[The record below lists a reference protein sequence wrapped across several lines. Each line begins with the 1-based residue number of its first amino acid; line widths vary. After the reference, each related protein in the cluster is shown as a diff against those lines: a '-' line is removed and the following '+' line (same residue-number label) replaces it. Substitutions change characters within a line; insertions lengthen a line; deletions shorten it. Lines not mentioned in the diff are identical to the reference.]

1 MANNSIFARNAHRA
15 NLQRNAFDL
24 SFTSKFTAS
33 VGMLLPCFCKEVNP
47 NEHFRINP
55 TMFLRTVP
63 LNSAAYVR
71 LKQYC
76 EFYFV
81 PTRLLWRSFP
91 QFIAGTSNQY
101 SQQVFDGSKF
111 SNVPFVNFGD
121 LLNFLGNTN
130 NLPDSCGYNFKNGAV
145 RLLDLLGY
153 GINVTNVDG
162 LILQNKTKPFK
173 FNVSPL
179 RFFAY
184 QKIYSDYYRNAQ
196 YESVNVN
203 AFNID
208 AVNPASSTLPN
219 VGSLVT
225 PMLYLRYRDWK
236 KDYFNAVSPQFQ
248 GNDFMSAAFSPV
260 VFPSPSGSNVSSQ
273 KPEVFNYGGNYLGG
287 ISTSLS
293 GSSTTGLRLT
303 VSNLRSAY
311 ALDKLYRL
319 MSSAKDGSY
328 GEQMKVRFG
337 VDAPDDDWKS
347 KFIGA
352 IDAPITIAD
361 VTTTSDTYDESSNSG
376 AIPGT
381 LYGNGWSNSQGV
393 IDFTAK
399 EHGIIMGIFSI
410 LPECD
415 YQSDQIDAFNT
426 KLKREDFFVP
436 EFADLGKQPTPIYQ
450 FKFTKDTD
458 MSKILGWNL
467 RYSEYKTSLDMVHG
481 VFNSDDKFQNQS
493 YNAWVAPRN
502 QSLSQYSNGATVSF
516 FKALPSVLNQIM
528 VQEYDG
534 TEQTDQFLVNANF
547 GVQAIRPMSI
557 YGEPSLN

>member
-1 MANNSIFARNAHRA
+1 MANNSIFARNVHRA

-91 QFIAGTSNQY
+91 QFIAGTSNEY

-111 SNVPFVNFGD
+111 PNVPFVNFGD
-121 LLNFLGNTN
+121 LLRFLGNTN

-153 GINVTNVDG
+153 GINVSNVDS
-162 LILQNKTKPFK
+162 LILANKTKPFT
-173 FNVSPL
+173 FNISPF
-179 RFFAY
+179 RFLAY
-184 QKIYSDYYRNAQ
+184 QKIYSDFYRNAQ
-196 YESVNVN
+196 YESINVN

-208 AVNPASSTLPN
+208 AINPASSTNPN
-219 VGSLVT
+219 IGSLVT
-225 PMLYLRYRDWK
+225 PQLYLRYRDWK
-236 KDYFNAVSPQFQ
+236 KDYFNAVSPDFQ
-248 GNDFMSAAFSPV
+248 GNNFMSAQFSPLT
-260 VFPSPSGSNVSSQ
+260 FPAGQTDKYQDVHPATT
-273 KPEVFNYGGNYLGG
+273 NYGGNYMGLLNQVV
-287 ISTSLS
+287 STNGQFTMS
-293 GSSTTGLRLT
+293 
-303 VSNLRSAY
+303 VANIRSAF

-328 GEQMKVRFG
+328 KEQMRTRFG
-337 VDAPDDDWKS
+337 VEAPDDDWKS

-361 VTTTSDTYDESSNSG
+361 VTTTSDTYDASSEIG

-415 YQSDQIDAFNT
+415 YQSDQIDPFNT

-458 MSKILGWNL
+458 MSKVLGWNL

-502 QSLSQYSNGATVSF
+502 QALSQYTNGATVSF

-534 TEQTDQFLVNANF
+534 TEQTDQFLINAQF

>member
-55 TMFLRTVP
+55 EMFLRTVP

-91 QFIAGTSNQY
+91 QFISGTSNNF
-101 SQQVFDGSKF
+101 SQGIYDGSKF
-111 SNVPFVNFGD
+111 NSVPSVNFGD
-121 LLNFLGNTN
+121 LLTFISGTS
-130 NLPDSCGYNFKNGAV
+130 NLPDSAGYSFKNGAV

-153 GINVTNVDG
+153 GVNVANVDS
-162 LILQNKTKPFK
+162 LIAANKAKK
-173 FNVSPL
+173 FAFSVSPF

-184 QKIYSDYYRNAQ
+184 QKIYSDYYRNAL
-196 YESVNVN
+196 YESINLN
-203 AFNID
+203 AWNID
-208 AVNPASSTLPN
+208 NISPFTSETPS

-236 KDYFNAVSPQFQ
+236 KDYFNAVSPSFQ
-248 GNDFMSAAFSPV
+248 GNEFMQAAFSPII
-260 VFPSPSGSNVSSQ
+260 FPAAGQNVNANPTSWSNKNDNFQGGLSINQPSG
-273 KPEVFNYGGNYLGG
+273 
-287 ISTSLS
+287 
-293 GSSTTGLRLT
+293 GSSAGIT
-303 VSNLRSAY
+303 VANLRSAY

-319 MSSAKDGSY
+319 MVSAKDGSY
-328 GEQMKVRFG
+328 SEQMKVRFG
-337 VDAPDDDWKS
+337 VESPDDDWKS

-352 IDAPITIAD
+352 IDAPVTIGD

-381 LYGNGWSNSQGV
+381 LYGNGWSQSTGT
-393 IDFTAK
+393 IDFTSK

-450 FKFTKDTD
+450 FKFNKDTD
-458 MSKILGWNL
+458 MSKVLGWNL

-481 VFNSDDKFQNQS
+481 VFNSADKFQNQS

-502 QSLSQYSNGATVSF
+502 QTLSQYSNGATVSF

-528 VQEYDG
+528 VQQYDG
-534 TEQTDQFLVNANF
+534 TEQTDQFLVNAGFN
-547 GVQAIRPMSI
+547 VQAIRPMSI

>member
-1 MANNSIFARNAHRA
+1 MSNNSIFARNAHRA

-55 TMFLRTVP
+55 EMFLRTVP

-91 QFIAGTSNQY
+91 QFIAGTSNQF
-101 SQQVFDGSKF
+101 STAILDGSKF
-111 SNVPFVNFGD
+111 SSVPTWDFNT
-121 LLNFLGNTN
+121 LLRLLSTSGT
-130 NLPDSCGYNFKNGAV
+130 DTCGYPFKYGAV

-153 GINVTNVDG
+153 GVNVSNVDS
-162 LILQNKTKPFK
+162 LIAANTAKPFAFK
-173 FNVSPL
+173 VSPFRML
-179 RFFAY
+179 AY
-184 QKIYSDYYRNAQ
+184 QKIYSDFYRNSL
-196 YESVNVN
+196 YESIDVEHFNVDN
-203 AFNID
+203 TSSSSSIANQT
-208 AVNPASSTLPN
+208 AS
-219 VGSLVT
+219 
-225 PMLYLRYRDWK
+225 MMYLRYRDWK
-236 KDYFNAVSPQFQ
+236 KDYFNAVSPSFQ
-248 GNDFMSAAFSPV
+248 GNDFMSSSFQPLS
-260 VFPSPSGSNVSSQ
+260 FPSPAGSTVVSST
-273 KPEVFNYGGNYLGG
+273 PDSYHYNNDFLGG
-287 ISTSLS
+287 LTTVLS
-293 GSSTTGLRLT
+293 GSTSGTRLT
-303 VSNLRSAY
+303 VANIRSAY

-328 GEQMKVRFG
+328 SEQMKVRFG
-337 VDAPDDDWKS
+337 VDSPDDEWKS

-352 IDAPITIAD
+352 IDAPVTIGD
-361 VTTTSDTYDESSNSG
+361 VTTTSDTYNEKDNSG

-381 LYGNGWSNSQGV
+381 LYGNGWSQSRGS
-393 IDFTAK
+393 IDFTSK

-450 FKFTKDTD
+450 FKFDKDTD
-458 MSKILGWNL
+458 MSKVLGWNL

-481 VFNSDDKFQNQS
+481 VFNSNDKFQNQS

-502 QSLSQYSNGATVSF
+502 QTLVQYSNGATVSF
-516 FKALPSVLNQIM
+516 FKALPSVLNQVM
-528 VQEYDG
+528 VQQYDG
-534 TEQTDQFLVNANF
+534 TEQTDQFLVNAAFN
-547 GVQAIRPMSI
+547 VQAIRPMSI

>member
-1 MANNSIFARNAHRA
+1 MANNSIFARNAHRS
-15 NLQRNAFDL
+15 NLHRNAFDL

-55 TMFLRTVP
+55 EMFLRTVP

-91 QFIAGTSNQY
+91 QFIAGTSNQF
-101 SQQVFDGSKF
+101 SSAISDGSKF
-111 SNVPFVNFGD
+111 SSVPTWDFNI
-121 LLNFLGNTN
+121 LLKLLSASGNDT
-130 NLPDSCGYNFKNGAV
+130 CGYPFKYGAV

-153 GINVTNVDG
+153 GVNVANVDS
-162 LILQNKTKPFK
+162 LIAANNTKPFTFK
-173 FNVSPL
+173 VSPFRML
-179 RFFAY
+179 AY
-184 QKIYSDYYRNAQ
+184 QKIYSDYYRNSL
-196 YESVNVN
+196 YESVDVENFNVDN
-203 AFNID
+203 SNPSS
-208 AVNPASSTLPN
+208 AVASQTAS
-219 VGSLVT
+219 
-225 PMLYLRYRDWK
+225 MMYLRYRDWK
-236 KDYFNAVSPQFQ
+236 KDYFNAVSPSFQ
-248 GNDFMSAAFSPV
+248 GNEFMQANFSPI
-260 VFPSPSGSNVSSQ
+260 VFPSAGQDVNANPTSWGLKNDNYQGGLSINQPSG
-273 KPEVFNYGGNYLGG
+273 
-287 ISTSLS
+287 
-293 GSSTTGLRLT
+293 GSSAGIT
-303 VSNLRSAY
+303 VANLRSAY

-328 GEQMKVRFG
+328 SEQMKVRFG
-337 VDAPDDDWKS
+337 VESPDDDWKS
-347 KFIGA
+347 TFIGA
-352 IDAPITIAD
+352 IDAPVTIGD
-361 VTTTSDTYDESSNSG
+361 VTTTSDTYDESSESG

-381 LYGNGWSNSQGV
+381 LYGNGWSQSKGN
-393 IDFTAK
+393 IDFTSK

-415 YQSDQIDAFNT
+415 YQSDQLDAFNT

-458 MSKILGWNL
+458 MTKVLGWNL

-502 QSLSQYSNGATVSF
+502 QSLNQYSNGATVSF

-528 VQEYDG
+528 VQQYDG
-534 TEQTDQFLVNANF
+534 TEQTDQFLVNAGFN
-547 GVQAIRPMSI
+547 VQAIRPMSI
-557 YGEPSLN
+557 FGEPSLN

>member
-55 TMFLRTVP
+55 EMFLRTVP

-91 QFIAGTSNQY
+91 QFIAGTSNQF
-101 SQQVFDGSKF
+101 STAISDGSKF
-111 SNVPFVNFGD
+111 NSVPTWDFNT
-121 LLNFLGNTN
+121 LLKLLSTSGT
-130 NLPDSCGYNFKNGAV
+130 DTCGYPFKYGAV

-153 GINVTNVDG
+153 GVNVSNVDS
-162 LILQNKTKPFK
+162 LIAANTAKPFAFK
-173 FNVSPL
+173 VSPFRML
-179 RFFAY
+179 AY
-184 QKIYSDYYRNAQ
+184 QKIYSDFYRNPL
-196 YESVNVN
+196 YEAIDVENFNVDNTSSSSSVANQT
-203 AFNID
+203 AR
-208 AVNPASSTLPN
+208 
-219 VGSLVT
+219 
-225 PMLYLRYRDWK
+225 MMYLRYRDWK
-236 KDYFNAVSPQFQ
+236 KDYFNAVSPSFQ
-248 GNDFMSAAFSPV
+248 GNDFMQAAFSPI
-260 VFPSPSGSNVSSQ
+260 VFPSAGQDVNANPTSWSNKNDNFQGGLSINQPSG
-273 KPEVFNYGGNYLGG
+273 
-287 ISTSLS
+287 
-293 GSSTTGLRLT
+293 GSSAGIT
-303 VSNLRSAY
+303 VANLRSAY

-319 MSSAKDGSY
+319 MVSAKDGSY
-328 GEQMKVRFG
+328 SEQMKTRFG

-352 IDAPITIAD
+352 IDAPVTIGD
-361 VTTTSDTYDESSNSG
+361 VTTTSDTYNESDQSG

-381 LYGNGWSNSQGV
+381 LYGNGWSQSKGT
-393 IDFTAK
+393 IDFTSK

-450 FKFTKDTD
+450 FKFNKDTD
-458 MSKILGWNL
+458 MSKVLGWSL

-502 QSLSQYSNGATVSF
+502 QILSQYSEGATVSF

-528 VQEYDG
+528 VQQYDG
-534 TEQTDQFLVNANF
+534 TEQTDQFLVDAGFN
-547 GVQAIRPMSI
+547 VQAIRPMSI

>member
-24 SFTSKFTAS
+24 SFSSKFTAS

-55 TMFLRTVP
+55 EMFLRTVP

-91 QFIAGTSNQY
+91 QFIAGTSNQF
-101 SQQVFDGSKF
+101 STAISDGSKF
-111 SNVPFVNFGD
+111 SSVPTWDFNT
-121 LLNFLGNTN
+121 LLRLLSTSGT
-130 NLPDSCGYNFKNGAV
+130 DACGYPFKYGAV

-153 GINVTNVDG
+153 GVNVSNVDS
-162 LILQNKTKPFK
+162 LIAANSAKPFTFK
-173 FNVSPL
+173 VSPFRML
-179 RFFAY
+179 AY
-184 QKIYSDYYRNAQ
+184 QKIYSDFYRNPL
-196 YESVNVN
+196 YEAIDVENFNVDN
-203 AFNID
+203 T
-208 AVNPASSTLPN
+208 SSSSSIANQTAR
-219 VGSLVT
+219 
-225 PMLYLRYRDWK
+225 MMYLRYRDWK

-248 GNDFMSAAFSPV
+248 GNDFMSASFQPLL
-260 VFPSPSGSNVSSQ
+260 FPSGVGVSSGPFTDKSSGFQ
-273 KPEVFNYGGNYLGG
+273 AGIYDLKTDTSKP
-287 ISTSLS
+287 
-293 GSSTTGLRLT
+293 LT
-303 VSNLRSAY
+303 PFTVANLRSAY

-319 MSSAKDGSY
+319 MVSAKDGSY
-328 GEQMKVRFG
+328 SEQMKTRFG
-337 VDAPDDDWKS
+337 VDAPDDEWKS

-352 IDAPITIAD
+352 IDAPVTIGD
-361 VTTTSDTYDESSNSG
+361 VTTTSDTYNETDQSG

-381 LYGNGWSNSQGV
+381 LYGNGWSQSKGT
-393 IDFTAK
+393 IDFTSK

-450 FKFTKDTD
+450 FKFNKDTD
-458 MSKILGWNL
+458 MSKVLGWNL

-516 FKALPSVLNQIM
+516 FKALPSVLNQVM
-528 VQEYDG
+528 VQQYDG
-534 TEQTDQFLVNANF
+534 TEQTDQFLVNAGFN
-547 GVQAIRPMSI
+547 VQAIRPMSI

>member
-55 TMFLRTVP
+55 EMFLRTVP

-81 PTRLLWRSFP
+81 PTRLLWRSFS
-91 QFIAGTSNQY
+91 QFISGTSNQF
-101 SQQVFDGSKF
+101 SQGIFDGSKF
-111 SNVPFVNFGD
+111 NSVPSVNFGD
-121 LLNFLGNTN
+121 LLNFISSTS
-130 NLPDSCGYNFKNGAV
+130 NLPDSAGYSFKNGAV

-153 GINVTNVDG
+153 GVNVANVDS
-162 LILQNKTKPFK
+162 LIAANKVKKFG
-173 FNVSPL
+173 FNVSPF

-184 QKIYSDYYRNAQ
+184 QKIYSDYYRNAL
-196 YESVNVN
+196 YESINLN
-203 AFNID
+203 AWNID
-208 AVNPASSTLPN
+208 NISPFTSDTPS
-219 VGSLVT
+219 VGSLVA

-236 KDYFNAVSPQFQ
+236 KDYFNAVSPSFQ
-248 GNDFMSAAFSPV
+248 GNEFMQAAFTPII
-260 VFPSPSGSNVSSQ
+260 FPSAGQDVNANPTSWSNKNDNFQGGLSINQPSG
-273 KPEVFNYGGNYLGG
+273 
-287 ISTSLS
+287 
-293 GSSTTGLRLT
+293 GSSAGLT
-303 VSNLRSAY
+303 VANLRSAY

-319 MSSAKDGSY
+319 MVSAKDGSY
-328 GEQMKVRFG
+328 SEQMKVRFG
-337 VDAPDDDWKS
+337 VESPDDDWKS

-352 IDAPITIAD
+352 IDAPVTIGD
-361 VTTTSDTYDESSNSG
+361 VTTTSDTYNETDQSG

-381 LYGNGWSNSQGV
+381 LYGNGWSQSKGT
-393 IDFTAK
+393 IDFTSK

-450 FKFTKDTD
+450 FKFNKDTD
-458 MSKILGWNL
+458 MSKVLGWNL

-528 VQEYDG
+528 VQQYDG
-534 TEQTDQFLVNANF
+534 TEQTDQFLINAGFN
-547 GVQAIRPMSI
+547 VQAIRPMSI

>member
-55 TMFLRTVP
+55 EMFLRTVP
-63 LNSAAYVR
+63 MNSAAYVR

-81 PTRLLWRSFP
+81 PTRLLWRPFG
-91 QFIAGTSNQY
+91 QFVSGTSNQY

-111 SNVPFVNFGD
+111 PNVPFLNYGD
-121 LLNFLGNTN
+121 LLNFLANTSH
-130 NLPDSCGYNFKNGAV
+130 LPDSCGYAFKNGAV

-153 GINVTNVDG
+153 GINVSNVDS
-162 LILQNKTKPFK
+162 LILANKTKHFT
-173 FNVSPL
+173 FNVSPF
-179 RFFAY
+179 RFLAY
-184 QKIYSDYYRNAQ
+184 QKIYSDFYRNVQ

-208 AVNPASSTLPN
+208 GVNFASSTSPN
-219 VGSLVT
+219 IGSLVT
-225 PMLYLRYRDWK
+225 PQLYLRYRDWK
-236 KDYFNAVSPQFQ
+236 KDYFNAVSPSFQ
-248 GNDFMSAAFSPV
+248 GSDFMSSNFSPV
-260 VFPSPSGSNVSSQ
+260 VFPSPSSSTVVTTS
-273 KPEVFNYGGNYLGG
+273 PDSYYYNDNYLAGLTTILDG
-287 ISTSLS
+287 STS
-293 GSSTTGLRLT
+293 GTRLT

-319 MSSAKDGSY
+319 MVSAKDGSY
-328 GEQMKVRFG
+328 SEQMKVRFG

-352 IDAPITIAD
+352 LDAPITIGD
-361 VTTTSDTYDESSNSG
+361 VTTTSDTYDESSNQG

-381 LYGNGWSNSQGV
+381 LYGNGWSQSKGL

-458 MSKILGWNL
+458 MSKVLGWNL
-467 RYSEYKTSLDMVHG
+467 RYSEYKTSFDQVHG

-502 QSLSQYSNGATVSF
+502 QSLAQYTNGATVSF
-516 FKALPSVLNQIM
+516 FKALPSVLNQVM
-528 VQEYDG
+528 VQQYDG
-534 TEQTDQFLVNANF
+534 TEQTDQFLVNASFN
-547 GVQAIRPMSI
+547 VQAIRPMSI
-557 YGEPSLN
+557 YGEPFLN

>member
-55 TMFLRTVP
+55 EMFLRTVP

-91 QFIAGTSNQY
+91 QFISGTSNQF
-101 SQQVFDGSKF
+101 SQGIYDGSKF
-111 SNVPFVNFGD
+111 NSVPSVNFGD
-121 LLNFLGNTN
+121 LLTFISSTS
-130 NLPDSCGYNFKNGAV
+130 NLPDSAGYNFKNGAV

-153 GINVTNVDG
+153 GVNVANVDS
-162 LILQNKTKPFK
+162 LIAANKAKK
-173 FNVSPL
+173 FTFSVSPF

-196 YESVNVN
+196 YESINLN
-203 AFNID
+203 AWNID
-208 AVNPASSTLPN
+208 NISPFTSETPS

-236 KDYFNAVSPQFQ
+236 KDYFNAVSPSFQ
-248 GNDFMSAAFSPV
+248 GNEFMQAAFSPI
-260 VFPSPSGSNVSSQ
+260 VFPSAGQDVNGNPTSWTGKNDNFQGGLSINQPSG
-273 KPEVFNYGGNYLGG
+273 
-287 ISTSLS
+287 
-293 GSSTTGLRLT
+293 GSSAGIT
-303 VSNLRSAY
+303 VANLRSAY

-319 MSSAKDGSY
+319 MVSAKDGSY
-328 GEQMKVRFG
+328 SEQMKVRFG
-337 VDAPDDDWKS
+337 VESPDDDWKS

-352 IDAPITIAD
+352 IDAPVTIGD

-381 LYGNGWSNSQGV
+381 LYGNGWSQSKGT
-393 IDFTAK
+393 IDFTSK

-450 FKFTKDTD
+450 FKFNKDTD
-458 MSKILGWNL
+458 MSKVLGWNL

-502 QSLSQYSNGATVSF
+502 QTLSQYSNGATVSF

-528 VQEYDG
+528 VQQFDG
-534 TEQTDQFLVNANF
+534 TEQTDQFLVNAGFN
-547 GVQAIRPMSI
+547 VQAIRPMSI

>member
-55 TMFLRTVP
+55 EMFLRTVP

-91 QFIAGTSNQY
+91 QFIAGTSNQF
-101 SQQVFDGSKF
+101 SAAISDGSKF
-111 SNVPFVNFGD
+111 SSVPTWDFNT
-121 LLNFLGNTN
+121 LLKLLTASGNDT
-130 NLPDSCGYNFKNGAV
+130 CGYPFKYGAV

-153 GINVTNVDG
+153 GVNVSNVDS
-162 LILQNKTKPFK
+162 LISANNAKPFNFK
-173 FNVSPL
+173 VSPFRML
-179 RFFAY
+179 AY
-184 QKIYSDYYRNAQ
+184 QKIYSDFYRNSL
-196 YESVNVN
+196 YESIDVENFNVDN
-203 AFNID
+203 TSSSSSVANQT
-208 AVNPASSTLPN
+208 AS
-219 VGSLVT
+219 
-225 PMLYLRYRDWK
+225 MMYLRYRDWK
-236 KDYFNAVSPQFQ
+236 KDYFNAVSPAFQ
-248 GNDFMSAAFSPV
+248 SSEFMSASFSPV
-260 VFPSPSGSNVSSQ
+260 TFGVSASSGEPYTNTDISS
-273 KPEVFNYGGNYLGG
+273 KLGG
-287 ISTSLS
+287 MYIKSADNF
-293 GSSTTGLRLT
+293 T
-303 VSNLRSAY
+303 VANLRSAY

-319 MSSAKDGSY
+319 MLSAKDGSY
-328 GEQMKVRFG
+328 SEQMKVRFG

-352 IDAPITIAD
+352 IDAPVTIGD
-361 VTTTSDTYDESSNSG
+361 VTTTSDTYNEADSSG

-381 LYGNGWSNSQGV
+381 LYGNGWSQSNGN

-450 FKFTKDTD
+450 FKFNKDTD
-458 MSKILGWNL
+458 MSKVLGWNL

-502 QSLSQYSNGATVSF
+502 QTLAQYSNGATVSF
-516 FKALPSVLNQIM
+516 FKALPSVLNQVM
-528 VQEYDG
+528 VQQYDG
-534 TEQTDQFLVNANF
+534 TEQTDQFLVNAGFN
-547 GVQAIRPMSI
+547 VQAIRPMSI

>member
-55 TMFLRTVP
+55 EMFLRTVP

-91 QFIAGTSNQY
+91 QFIAGTSNQF
-101 SQQVFDGSKF
+101 SAAISDGSKF
-111 SNVPFVNFGD
+111 SSVPTWDFNTMLK
-121 LLNFLGNTN
+121 LLTTSGNDT
-130 NLPDSCGYNFKNGAV
+130 CGYPFKFGAV

-153 GINVTNVDG
+153 GVNVSNVDT
-162 LILQNKTKPFK
+162 LIAANNTKPFK
-173 FNVSPL
+173 FKVSPFRML
-179 RFFAY
+179 AY
-184 QKIYSDYYRNAQ
+184 QKIYSDYYRNSL
-196 YESVNVN
+196 YEPVDVENFNVDNSNPSTSV
-203 AFNID
+203 
-208 AVNPASSTLPN
+208 ASQTAS
-219 VGSLVT
+219 
-225 PMLYLRYRDWK
+225 MMYLRYRDWK
-236 KDYFNAVSPQFQ
+236 KDYFNAVSPSFQ
-248 GNDFMSAAFSPV
+248 GNEFMQSQFAPII
-260 VFPSPSGSNVSSQ
+260 FPSAGQDVNANPTSWGNKNDNFQGGLSINQPSG
-273 KPEVFNYGGNYLGG
+273 
-287 ISTSLS
+287 
-293 GSSTTGLRLT
+293 GSSAGIT
-303 VSNLRSAY
+303 VANLRSAY
-311 ALDKLYRL
+311 ALDKLFRL
-319 MSSAKDGSY
+319 MTSAKDGSY
-328 GEQMKVRFG
+328 SEQMKVRFG
-337 VDAPDDDWKS
+337 VESPDDDWKS

-352 IDAPITIAD
+352 IDAPVTIGD
-361 VTTTSDTYDESSNSG
+361 VTTTSDTYDESSQIG

-381 LYGNGWSNSQGV
+381 LYGNGWSQSRGN

-415 YQSDQIDAFNT
+415 YQSDRLDAFNT

-458 MSKILGWNL
+458 MSKVLGWNL

-502 QSLSQYSNGATVSF
+502 QTLAQYSNGATVSF

-528 VQEYDG
+528 VQQYDG
-534 TEQTDQFLVNANF
+534 TEQTDQFLVNAGFN
-547 GVQAIRPMSI
+547 VQAIRPMSI

>member
-1 MANNSIFARNAHRA
+1 MSNNSIFARNAHRA

-91 QFIAGTSNQY
+91 QFIAGTSNEY

-111 SNVPFVNFGD
+111 PNVPFVNFGD
-121 LLNFLGNTN
+121 LLRFLANTN

-153 GINVTNVDG
+153 GINVSNVDS
-162 LILQNKTKPFK
+162 LILANKTKPFT
-173 FNVSPL
+173 FNISPF
-179 RFFAY
+179 RFLAY
-184 QKIYSDYYRNAQ
+184 QKIYSDFYRNAQ
-196 YESVNVN
+196 YESINVN

-208 AVNPASSTLPN
+208 GINPASSTNPN
-219 VGSLVT
+219 IGPLVT
-225 PMLYLRYRDWK
+225 PQLYLRYRDWK

-248 GNDFMSAAFSPV
+248 GNDFMSAQFSPLT
-260 VFPSPSGSNVSSQ
+260 FPAGQTDKYQDVRPQSS
-273 KPEVFNYGGNYLGG
+273 NYGGNYMGLLNQTVTTNGQF
-287 ISTSLS
+287 TLS
-293 GSSTTGLRLT
+293 
-303 VSNLRSAY
+303 VANIRSAY

-328 GEQMKVRFG
+328 SEQMKVRFG
-337 VDAPDDDWKS
+337 VESPDDEWKS

-361 VTTTSDTYDESSNSG
+361 VTTTSDTYDASSEIG

-381 LYGNGWSNSQGV
+381 IYGNGWSNSQGV

-458 MSKILGWNL
+458 MAKILGWNL

-481 VFNSDDKFQNQS
+481 VFNSDEKFQNQS

-502 QSLSQYSNGATVSF
+502 QALSQYTNGATVSF

-534 TEQTDQFLVNANF
+534 TEQTDQFLINAQF

>member
-55 TMFLRTVP
+55 EMFLRTVP

-91 QFIAGTSNQY
+91 QFIAGTSNQF
-101 SQQVFDGSKF
+101 SAAISDGSKF
-111 SNVPFVNFGD
+111 SSVPTWDFNT
-121 LLNFLGNTN
+121 LLKLLTASGNDT
-130 NLPDSCGYNFKNGAV
+130 CGYPFKYGAV

-153 GINVTNVDG
+153 GVNVSNVDS
-162 LILQNKTKPFK
+162 LISANNAKPFNFK
-173 FNVSPL
+173 VSPFRML
-179 RFFAY
+179 AY
-184 QKIYSDYYRNAQ
+184 QKIYSDFYRNSL
-196 YESVNVN
+196 YESIDVENFNVDN
-203 AFNID
+203 TSSSSSVANQT
-208 AVNPASSTLPN
+208 AS
-219 VGSLVT
+219 
-225 PMLYLRYRDWK
+225 MMYLRYRDWK
-236 KDYFNAVSPQFQ
+236 KDYFNAVSPAFQ
-248 GNDFMSAAFSPV
+248 SSEFMSASFSPV
-260 VFPSPSGSNVSSQ
+260 TFGVSASSGEPYTNTDISS
-273 KPEVFNYGGNYLGG
+273 KLGG
-287 ISTSLS
+287 IYIKSADNF
-293 GSSTTGLRLT
+293 T
-303 VSNLRSAY
+303 VANLRSAY

-319 MSSAKDGSY
+319 MLSAKDGSY
-328 GEQMKVRFG
+328 SEQMKVRFG

-352 IDAPITIAD
+352 IDAPVTIGD
-361 VTTTSDTYDESSNSG
+361 VTTTSDTYNEADSSG

-381 LYGNGWSNSQGV
+381 LYGNGWSQSNGN

-450 FKFTKDTD
+450 FKFNKDTD
-458 MSKILGWNL
+458 MSKVLGWNL

-502 QSLSQYSNGATVSF
+502 QILAQYSNGATVSF
-516 FKALPSVLNQIM
+516 FKALPSVLNQVM
-528 VQEYDG
+528 VQQYDG
-534 TEQTDQFLVNANF
+534 TEQTDQFLVNAGFN
-547 GVQAIRPMSI
+547 VQAIRPMSI

>member
-55 TMFLRTVP
+55 EMFLRTVP

-91 QFIAGTSNQY
+91 QFIAGTSNQF
-101 SQQVFDGSKF
+101 SAAISDGSKF
-111 SNVPFVNFGD
+111 SSVPTWDFNTMLK
-121 LLNFLGNTN
+121 LLTTSGT
-130 NLPDSCGYNFKNGAV
+130 DTCGYPFKYGAV

-153 GINVTNVDG
+153 GVNVSNVDS
-162 LILQNKTKPFK
+162 LISANNAKPFNFK
-173 FNVSPL
+173 VSPFRML
-179 RFFAY
+179 AY
-184 QKIYSDYYRNAQ
+184 QKIYSDFYRNTL
-196 YESVNVN
+196 YESIDVENFNVDN
-203 AFNID
+203 TSFSSSVATQT
-208 AVNPASSTLPN
+208 AS
-219 VGSLVT
+219 
-225 PMLYLRYRDWK
+225 MMYLRYRDWK
-236 KDYFNAVSPQFQ
+236 KDYFNAVSPAFQ
-248 GNDFMSAAFSPV
+248 SNEFMSASFSPV
-260 VFPSPSGSNVSSQ
+260 TFGVSPSSGEPYTNTDISS
-273 KPEVFNYGGNYLGG
+273 KLGG
-287 ISTSLS
+287 VYIKSAANF
-293 GSSTTGLRLT
+293 T
-303 VSNLRSAY
+303 VANLRSAY

-319 MSSAKDGSY
+319 MISAKDGSY
-328 GEQMKVRFG
+328 SEQMKVRFG
-337 VDAPDDDWKS
+337 VDAADDDWKS

-352 IDAPITIAD
+352 IDAPVTIGD
-361 VTTTSDTYDESSNSG
+361 VTTTSDTYNETDSSG

-381 LYGNGWSNSQGV
+381 LYGNGWSQSNGN

-450 FKFTKDTD
+450 FKFNKDTD
-458 MSKILGWNL
+458 MSKVLGWNL

-502 QSLSQYSNGATVSF
+502 QTLAQYSNGATVSF
-516 FKALPSVLNQIM
+516 FKALPSVLNQVM
-528 VQEYDG
+528 VQQYDG
-534 TEQTDQFLVNANF
+534 TEQSDQFLVNAGFN
-547 GVQAIRPMSI
+547 VQAIRPMSI

>member
-55 TMFLRTVP
+55 EMFLRTVP
-63 LNSAAYVR
+63 MNSAAYVR

-81 PTRLLWRSFP
+81 PTRLLWRPFG
-91 QFIAGTSNQY
+91 QFISGTSNMY
-101 SQQVFDGSKF
+101 SQAVFDGSKF
-111 SNVPFVNFGD
+111 PNVPFVNFGD
-121 LLNFLGNTN
+121 LLTFLSNTN
-130 NLPDSCGYNFKNGAV
+130 NLPDSCGYSFKNGAV

-153 GINVTNVDG
+153 GINVSNVDS
-162 LILQNKTKPFK
+162 LILANKTKHFA
-173 FNVSPL
+173 FNVSPF
-179 RFFAY
+179 RFLAY
-184 QKIYSDYYRNAQ
+184 QKIYSDFYRNAQ

-208 AVNPASSTLPN
+208 GVNFASSTNPN
-219 VGSLVT
+219 IGPLVT
-225 PMLYLRYRDWK
+225 PQLYLRYRDWK

-248 GNDFMSAAFSPV
+248 GNDFMSSTFSPIE
-260 VFPSPSGSNVSSQ
+260 FPTATNKPDQGYVYSSTS
-273 KPEVFNYGGNYLGG
+273 GGNYMSYIASGTTQNNPLGNFT
-287 ISTSLS
+287 I
-293 GSSTTGLRLT
+293 
-303 VSNLRSAY
+303 SNLRSAF

-319 MSSAKDGSY
+319 MASAKDGSY
-328 GEQMKVRFG
+328 SEQMKVRFG

-352 IDAPITIAD
+352 VDAPITIGD
-361 VTTTSDTYDESSNSG
+361 VTTTSDTYDESSNQG

-381 LYGNGWSNSQGV
+381 LYGNGWSQSKGL

-426 KLKREDFFVP
+426 KLQREDFFVP

-458 MSKILGWNL
+458 MSKVLGWNL

-502 QSLSQYSNGATVSF
+502 QALAQYTNGATVSF
-516 FKALPSVLNQIM
+516 FKALPSVLNQVM
-528 VQEYDG
+528 VQQYDG
-534 TEQTDQFLVNANF
+534 TEQTDQFLVNASFN
-547 GVQAIRPMSI
+547 VQAIRPMSI

>member
-55 TMFLRTVP
+55 DMILRTVP

-91 QFIAGTSNQY
+91 QFIAGTSNQF
-101 SQQVFDGSKF
+101 SAAISDGSKF
-111 SNVPFVNFGD
+111 SSVPTWDFNT
-121 LLNFLGNTN
+121 LLKLLTTSGNDT
-130 NLPDSCGYNFKNGAV
+130 CGYPFKYGAV

-153 GINVTNVDG
+153 GVNVSNVDS
-162 LILQNKTKPFK
+162 LISANNTKPFK
-173 FNVSPL
+173 FKVSPFRML
-179 RFFAY
+179 AY
-184 QKIYSDYYRNAQ
+184 QKIYSDYYRNAL
-196 YESVNVN
+196 YESIDVENFNVDN
-203 AFNID
+203 S
-208 AVNPASSTLPN
+208 NPSTSVASQTAS
-219 VGSLVT
+219 
-225 PMLYLRYRDWK
+225 MMYLRYRDWK
-236 KDYFNAVSPQFQ
+236 KDYFNAVSPSFQ
-248 GNDFMSAAFSPV
+248 GSDFMNAQFAPI
-260 VFPSPSGSNVSSQ
+260 VFPSAGQDVNGNPTSWGNKNGNYQGGLSVNQPSG
-273 KPEVFNYGGNYLGG
+273 
-287 ISTSLS
+287 
-293 GSSTTGLRLT
+293 GSSAGIT
-303 VSNLRSAY
+303 VANLRSAY

-328 GEQMKVRFG
+328 SEQMKVRFG
-337 VDAPDDDWKS
+337 VESPDDEWKS

-352 IDAPITIAD
+352 IDAPVTIGD
-361 VTTTSDTYDESSNSG
+361 VTTTSDTYDESSQSG

-381 LYGNGWSNSQGV
+381 LYGNGWSQSQGN

-415 YQSDQIDAFNT
+415 YQSDQLDAFNT

-458 MSKILGWNL
+458 MSKVLGWNL

-502 QSLSQYSNGATVSF
+502 QTLAQYSNGATVSF

-528 VQEYDG
+528 VQQYDG
-534 TEQTDQFLVNANF
+534 TEQTDQFLVNAGFN
-547 GVQAIRPMSI
+547 VQAIRPMSI

>member
-1 MANNSIFARNAHRA
+1 MANNSIFARNVHRA

-55 TMFLRTVP
+55 EMFLRTVP
-63 LNSAAYVR
+63 MNSAAYVR

-91 QFIAGTSNQY
+91 QFIAGTSNQF
-101 SQQVFDGSKF
+101 SQGIFDGSKF
-111 SNVPFVNFGD
+111 PSVPSVNFGD
-121 LLNFLGNTN
+121 LMTFLSGTTS
-130 NLPDSCGYNFKNGAV
+130 LPDSAGYNFKNGAV

-153 GINVTNVDG
+153 GVNVSNVDS
-162 LILQNKTKPFK
+162 LIAANKAKKFAFDINPF
-173 FNVSPL
+173 

-184 QKIYSDYYRNAQ
+184 QKIYSDYYRNPQ
-196 YESVNVN
+196 YESINLNAWNVD
-203 AFNID
+203 NI
-208 AVNPASSTLPN
+208 NPASSIVPKVSPL
-219 VGSLVT
+219 SAS
-225 PMLYLRYRDWK
+225 MLYLRYRDWK
-236 KDYFNAVSPQFQ
+236 KDYFNAVSPSFQ
-248 GNDFMSAAFSPV
+248 SNDFMSSTFSPV
-260 VFPSPSGSNVSSQ
+260 TFPATNWSNDLRPFSQSDSVNGSNFTANLGVVSA
-273 KPEVFNYGGNYLGG
+273 VDGNIGF
-287 ISTSLS
+287 S
-293 GSSTTGLRLT
+293 
-303 VSNLRSAY
+303 VANLRSAY

-319 MSSAKDGSY
+319 MISAKDGSY
-328 GEQMKVRFG
+328 SEQMKTRFG

-352 IDAPITIAD
+352 IDAPVTIGD
-361 VTTTSDTYDESSNSG
+361 VTTTSDTYDEASNQG

-381 LYGNGWSNSQGV
+381 LYGNGWSQSKGL

-399 EHGIIMGIFSI
+399 EHGVIMGIFSI

-450 FKFTKDTD
+450 FKFTGTTD
-458 MSKILGWNL
+458 MSKVLGWNL

-502 QSLSQYSNGATVSF
+502 QSLAQYTNGATVSF
-516 FKALPSVLNQIM
+516 FKALPSVLNQVM
-528 VQEYDG
+528 VQQYDG
-534 TEQTDQFLVNANF
+534 TEQTDQFLVNASFN
-547 GVQAIRPMSI
+547 VQAIRPMSI

>member
-55 TMFLRTVP
+55 EMFLRTVP

-91 QFIAGTSNQY
+91 QFIAGTSNQF
-101 SQQVFDGSKF
+101 SAAISDGSKF
-111 SNVPFVNFGD
+111 SSVPTWDFNTMLK
-121 LLNFLGNTN
+121 LLTTSGNDT
-130 NLPDSCGYNFKNGAV
+130 CGYPFKYGAV

-153 GINVTNVDG
+153 GVNVSNVDS
-162 LILQNKTKPFK
+162 LISANNVKPFNFK
-173 FNVSPL
+173 VSPFRML
-179 RFFAY
+179 AY
-184 QKIYSDYYRNAQ
+184 QKIYSDFYRNTL
-196 YESVNVN
+196 YESIDVENFNVDN
-203 AFNID
+203 TSSSSSVATQT
-208 AVNPASSTLPN
+208 AS
-219 VGSLVT
+219 
-225 PMLYLRYRDWK
+225 MMYLRYRDWK
-236 KDYFNAVSPQFQ
+236 KDYFNAVSPAFQ
-248 GNDFMSAAFSPV
+248 STEFMSASFSPV
-260 VFPSPSGSNVSSQ
+260 TFGVSASSGEPYTNTDISS
-273 KPEVFNYGGNYLGG
+273 KLGG
-287 ISTSLS
+287 MYIKSADNF
-293 GSSTTGLRLT
+293 T
-303 VSNLRSAY
+303 VANLRSAY

-319 MSSAKDGSY
+319 MISAKDGSY
-328 GEQMKVRFG
+328 SEQMKVRFG

-352 IDAPITIAD
+352 IDAPVTIGD
-361 VTTTSDTYDESSNSG
+361 VTTTSDTYNETDSSG

-381 LYGNGWSNSQGV
+381 LYGNGWSQSNGN

-450 FKFTKDTD
+450 FKFNKDTD
-458 MSKILGWNL
+458 MSKVLGWNL

-481 VFNSDDKFQNQS
+481 VFNSDEKFQNQS

-502 QSLSQYSNGATVSF
+502 QTLAQYSNGATVSF
-516 FKALPSVLNQIM
+516 FKALPSVLNQVM
-528 VQEYDG
+528 VQQYDG
-534 TEQTDQFLVNANF
+534 TEQTDQFLVNAGFN
-547 GVQAIRPMSI
+547 VQAIRPMSI

>member
-55 TMFLRTVP
+55 EMFLRTVP

-91 QFIAGTSNQY
+91 QFIAGTSNQF
-101 SQQVFDGSKF
+101 STAISDGSKF
-111 SNVPFVNFGD
+111 SSVPTWDFNT
-121 LLNFLGNTN
+121 LLRLLSSSGN
-130 NLPDSCGYNFKNGAV
+130 DACGYPFKYGAV

-153 GINVTNVDG
+153 GVNVSNVDS
-162 LILQNKTKPFK
+162 LIAANSDKPFAFK
-173 FNVSPL
+173 VSPFRML
-179 RFFAY
+179 AY
-184 QKIYSDYYRNAQ
+184 QKIYSDFYRNPL
-196 YESVNVN
+196 YESIDVENFNVDN
-203 AFNID
+203 TSSSSSI
-208 AVNPASSTLPN
+208 ASQTAR
-219 VGSLVT
+219 
-225 PMLYLRYRDWK
+225 MMFLRYRDWK
-236 KDYFNAVSPQFQ
+236 KDYFNSVSPSFQ
-248 GNDFMSAAFSPV
+248 GSDFMGPELSAITFPFNPSSDTHAFV
-260 VFPSPSGSNVSSQ
+260 PSTDASNKNYMGRLVNNSSSG
-273 KPEVFNYGGNYLGG
+273 FNN
-287 ISTSLS
+287 
-293 GSSTTGLRLT
+293 LT
-303 VSNLRSAY
+303 VANLRSAY

-319 MSSAKDGSY
+319 MVSAKDGSY
-328 GEQMKVRFG
+328 SEQMKVRFG

-352 IDAPITIAD
+352 IDAPVTIGD
-361 VTTTSDTYDESSNSG
+361 VTTTSDTYNESDQSG

-381 LYGNGWSNSQGV
+381 LYGNGWSQSKGS
-393 IDFTAK
+393 IDFTSK

-450 FKFTKDTD
+450 FKFNKDTD
-458 MSKILGWNL
+458 MSKVLGWNL

-502 QSLSQYSNGATVSF
+502 QILSQYSNGATVSF
-516 FKALPSVLNQIM
+516 FKALPSVLNTIM
-528 VQEYDG
+528 VQQYDG
-534 TEQTDQFLVNANF
+534 TEQTDQFLVNAGFN
-547 GVQAIRPMSI
+547 VQAIRPMSI

>member
-55 TMFLRTVP
+55 EMFLRTVP

-91 QFIAGTSNQY
+91 QFIAGTSNQF
-101 SQQVFDGSKF
+101 STAISDGSKF
-111 SNVPFVNFGD
+111 NSVPTWDFNT
-121 LLNFLGNTN
+121 LLKLLSTSGT
-130 NLPDSCGYNFKNGAV
+130 DTCGYPFKYGAV

-153 GINVTNVDG
+153 GVNVSNVDS
-162 LILQNKTKPFK
+162 LIAANTAKPFAFK
-173 FNVSPL
+173 VSPFRML
-179 RFFAY
+179 AY
-184 QKIYSDYYRNAQ
+184 QKIYSDFYRNPL
-196 YESVNVN
+196 YEAIDVENFNVDN
-203 AFNID
+203 TS
-208 AVNPASSTLPN
+208 SSTSIAN
-219 VGSLVT
+219 QT
-225 PMLYLRYRDWK
+225 ARMMYLRYRDWK
-236 KDYFNAVSPQFQ
+236 KDYFNAVSPSFQ
-248 GNDFMSAAFSPV
+248 GNDFMQAAFSPI
-260 VFPSPSGSNVSSQ
+260 VFPSACQDVNANPTSWSNKNANFQGGLSINQPSGSSSA
-273 KPEVFNYGGNYLGG
+273 G
-287 ISTSLS
+287 I
-293 GSSTTGLRLT
+293 T
-303 VSNLRSAY
+303 VANLRSAY

-319 MSSAKDGSY
+319 MVSAKDGSY
-328 GEQMKVRFG
+328 SEQMKTRFG

-352 IDAPITIAD
+352 IDAPVTIGD
-361 VTTTSDTYDESSNSG
+361 VTTTSDTYNESDQSG

-381 LYGNGWSNSQGV
+381 LYGNGWSQSKGT
-393 IDFTAK
+393 IDFTSK

-436 EFADLGKQPTPIYQ
+436 EFADLGKQPTPVYQ
-450 FKFTKDTD
+450 FKFNKDTD
-458 MSKILGWNL
+458 MSKVLGWNL

-502 QSLSQYSNGATVSF
+502 QILSQYSEGATVSF

-528 VQEYDG
+528 VQQYDG
-534 TEQTDQFLVNANF
+534 TEQTDQFLVDAGFN
-547 GVQAIRPMSI
+547 VQAIRPMSI

>member
-55 TMFLRTVP
+55 EMFLRTVP

-91 QFIAGTSNQY
+91 QFISGTSNQF
-101 SQQVFDGSKF
+101 SQGIFDGSKF
-111 SNVPFVNFGD
+111 GSVPSVNFGD
-121 LLNFLGNTN
+121 LLTFLSGTSQ
-130 NLPDSCGYNFKNGAV
+130 LPDSAGYNFKNGAV
-145 RLLDLLGY
+145 RILDLLGY
-153 GINVTNVDG
+153 GINVSNVDS
-162 LILQNKTKPFK
+162 LIAANKTKK
-173 FNVSPL
+173 FNFNVNPF

-196 YESVNVN
+196 YESINLN
-203 AFNID
+203 AWNID
-208 AVNPASSTLPN
+208 NINPASGSTP
-219 VGSLVT
+219 LVSPLVA

-236 KDYFNAVSPQFQ
+236 KDYFNAVSPSFQ
-248 GNDFMSAAFSPV
+248 GNDFMNAQFSPI
-260 VFPSPSGSNVSSQ
+260 VFPSAGQDINANPTSWGNKNDNYQGGLSINQPSG
-273 KPEVFNYGGNYLGG
+273 
-287 ISTSLS
+287 
-293 GSSTTGLRLT
+293 GSSAGIT
-303 VSNLRSAY
+303 VANLRSAY

-328 GEQMKVRFG
+328 SEQMKVRFG
-337 VDAPDDDWKS
+337 VESPDDDWKS

-352 IDAPITIAD
+352 IDAPVTIGD
-361 VTTTSDTYDESSNSG
+361 VTTTSDTYDESSQIG

-381 LYGNGWSNSQGV
+381 LYGNGWSQSRGN

-415 YQSDQIDAFNT
+415 YQSDQLDAFNT

-458 MSKILGWNL
+458 MSKVLGWNL

-502 QSLSQYSNGATVSF
+502 QTLAQYSNGATVSF

-528 VQEYDG
+528 VQQYDG
-534 TEQTDQFLVNANF
+534 TEQTDQFLVNAGFN
-547 GVQAIRPMSI
+547 VQAIRPMSI

>member
-55 TMFLRTVP
+55 EMFLRTVP

-91 QFIAGTSNQY
+91 QFISGTSNDY
-101 SQQVFDGSKF
+101 SQGIFDGSKF
-111 SNVPFVNFGD
+111 NSVPSVNFGD
-121 LLNFLGNTN
+121 LLTFLSGTS
-130 NLPDSCGYNFKNGAV
+130 NLPDSAGYNFKNGAV

-153 GINVTNVDG
+153 GVNVANVDS
-162 LILQNKTKPFK
+162 LIAANKVKKFE
-173 FNVSPL
+173 FNVNPF

-184 QKIYSDYYRNAQ
+184 QKIYSDFYRNTQ
-196 YESVNVN
+196 YESINLN
-203 AFNID
+203 AWNID
-208 AVNPASSTLPN
+208 NISPFTSDTPLVSQ
-219 VGSLVT
+219 LVT

-236 KDYFNAVSPQFQ
+236 KDYFNSVSPSFQ
-248 GNDFMSAAFSPV
+248 GNDFMKSNFKPIS
-260 VFPSPSGSNVSSQ
+260 FPSPAGSSVVSTT
-273 KPEVFNYGGNYLGG
+273 PDTYHYNNDFLGG
-287 ISTSLS
+287 LTTILDGSTS
-293 GSSTTGLRLT
+293 GTRLT
-303 VSNLRSAY
+303 VANIRSAY

-328 GEQMKVRFG
+328 SEQMKVRFG
-337 VDAPDDDWKS
+337 VESPDDDWKS

-352 IDAPITIAD
+352 IDAPVTIGD

-381 LYGNGWSNSQGV
+381 LYGNGWSQSKGS
-393 IDFTAK
+393 IDFTSK

-415 YQSDQIDAFNT
+415 YQSDQLNPFNT
-426 KLKREDFFVP
+426 KLKREDYFVP

-450 FKFTKDTD
+450 FKFNKDTD
-458 MSKILGWNL
+458 MSKVLGWNL

-502 QSLSQYSNGATVSF
+502 QTLSQYSNGATVSF

-528 VQEYDG
+528 VQQYDG
-534 TEQTDQFLVNANF
+534 TEQTDQFLVNAGFN
-547 GVQAIRPMSI
+547 VQAIRPMSI

>member
-55 TMFLRTVP
+55 EMFLRTVP
-63 LNSAAYVR
+63 LNSAAFVR

-91 QFIAGTSNQY
+91 QFIAGTSNQF
-101 SQQVFDGSKF
+101 STAISDGSKF
-111 SNVPFVNFGD
+111 SSVPTWDFNT
-121 LLNFLGNTN
+121 LLKLLTTSGN
-130 NLPDSCGYNFKNGAV
+130 DACGYPFKYGAV

-153 GINVTNVDG
+153 GVNVSNVDS
-162 LILQNKTKPFK
+162 LIAANTAKPFAFK
-173 FNVSPL
+173 VSPFRML
-179 RFFAY
+179 AY
-184 QKIYSDYYRNAQ
+184 QKIYSDFYRNPL
-196 YESVNVN
+196 YESIDVENFNVDN
-203 AFNID
+203 T
-208 AVNPASSTLPN
+208 SSSSSIAN
-219 VGSLVT
+219 QSAR
-225 PMLYLRYRDWK
+225 MMYLRYRDWK

-248 GNDFMSAAFSPV
+248 GNDFMSASFTPIL
-260 VFPSPSGSNVSSQ
+260 FPSAGQDVNANPTSWTNKNDNFQGGLSINQPSGSSSA
-273 KPEVFNYGGNYLGG
+273 G
-287 ISTSLS
+287 I
-293 GSSTTGLRLT
+293 T
-303 VSNLRSAY
+303 VANLRSAY

-319 MSSAKDGSY
+319 MVSAKDGSY
-328 GEQMKVRFG
+328 SEQMKTRFG

-352 IDAPITIAD
+352 IDAPVTIGD
-361 VTTTSDTYDESSNSG
+361 VTTTSDTYDETTNSG

-381 LYGNGWSNSQGV
+381 LYGNGWSQSKGS
-393 IDFTAK
+393 IDFTSK

-415 YQSDQIDAFNT
+415 YQSDQINAFNT

-450 FKFTKDTD
+450 FKFNKDTN
-458 MSKILGWNL
+458 MSKVLGWNM

-502 QSLSQYSNGATVSF
+502 QTLAQYSNGATVSF
-516 FKALPSVLNQIM
+516 FKALPSVLNQVM
-528 VQEYDG
+528 VQQYDG
-534 TEQTDQFLVNANF
+534 TEQTDQFLVNAGFN
-547 GVQAIRPMSI
+547 VQAIRPMSI

>member
-55 TMFLRTVP
+55 EMFLRTVP
-63 LNSAAYVR
+63 MNSAAYVR

-91 QFIAGTSNQY
+91 QFIAGTSNQF
-101 SQQVFDGSKF
+101 SQGIFDGSKF
-111 SNVPFVNFGD
+111 PSVPSVNFGD
-121 LLNFLGNTN
+121 LMTFISGTTS
-130 NLPDSCGYNFKNGAV
+130 LPDSAGYNFKNGAV

-153 GINVTNVDG
+153 GVNVSNVDS
-162 LILQNKTKPFK
+162 LVAANKTKK
-173 FNVSPL
+173 FEFDVSPF

-184 QKIYSDYYRNAQ
+184 QKIYSDYYRNPQ
-196 YESVNVN
+196 YESINLN
-203 AFNID
+203 SWNID
-208 AVNPASSTLPN
+208 NINPASSVVPKVSPL
-219 VGSLVT
+219 SAS
-225 PMLYLRYRDWK
+225 MLYLRYRDWK
-236 KDYFNAVSPQFQ
+236 KDYFNAVSPSFQ
-248 GNDFMSAAFSPV
+248 GNDFMGPELNTI
-260 VFPSPSGSNVSSQ
+260 VFPYNSSGDTHSFLPSTDAS
-273 KPEVFNYGGNYLGG
+273 GGNRMGRLVNR
-287 ISTSLS
+287 SSSS
-293 GSSTTGLRLT
+293 GYNNLT
-303 VSNLRSAY
+303 VANLRSAY

-319 MSSAKDGSY
+319 MVSAKDGSY
-328 GEQMKVRFG
+328 SEQMKVRFG
-337 VDAPDDDWKS
+337 VESPDDDWKS

-352 IDAPITIAD
+352 IDAPVTIGD
-361 VTTTSDTYDESSNSG
+361 VTTTSDTYNEADNSG

-381 LYGNGWSNSQGV
+381 LYGNGWSQSKGV

-450 FKFTKDTD
+450 FKFTGTTD
-458 MSKILGWNL
+458 MSKVLGWNL

-502 QSLSQYSNGATVSF
+502 QSLAQYTNGATVSF
-516 FKALPSVLNQIM
+516 FKALPSVLNQVM
-528 VQEYDG
+528 VQQYDG
-534 TEQTDQFLVNANF
+534 TEQTDQFLVNASFN
-547 GVQAIRPMSI
+547 VQAIRPMSI

>member
-55 TMFLRTVP
+55 EMFLRTVP

-91 QFIAGTSNQY
+91 QFIAGTSNQF
-101 SQQVFDGSKF
+101 STAISDGSKF
-111 SNVPFVNFGD
+111 SSVPTWDFNSMLR
-121 LLNFLGNTN
+121 LLSTSGN
-130 NLPDSCGYNFKNGAV
+130 DACGYPFKYGAV

-153 GINVTNVDG
+153 GVNVSNVDS
-162 LILQNKTKPFK
+162 LIAANNAKPFEFK
-173 FNVSPL
+173 VSPFRML
-179 RFFAY
+179 AY
-184 QKIYSDYYRNAQ
+184 QKIYSDFYRNTL
-196 YESVNVN
+196 YESIDVENFNVDN
-203 AFNID
+203 TSSSSSIANQT
-208 AVNPASSTLPN
+208 AS
-219 VGSLVT
+219 
-225 PMLYLRYRDWK
+225 MMYLRYRDWK
-236 KDYFNAVSPQFQ
+236 KDYFNAVTPQFQ
-248 GNDFMSAAFSPV
+248 GNDFMSSTSKFSPI
-260 VFPSPSGSNVSSQ
+260 VFPQLNSNDFLPDTIVTSGLQGVM
-273 KPEVFNYGGNYLGG
+273 Y
-287 ISTSLS
+287 STS
-293 GSSTTGLRLT
+293 SSSSSSHNFTIA
-303 VSNLRSAY
+303 NLRSAY

-328 GEQMKVRFG
+328 SEQMKVRFG
-337 VDAPDDDWKS
+337 VDSPDDEWKS

-352 IDAPITIAD
+352 IDAPVTIGD
-361 VTTTSDTYDESSNSG
+361 VTTTSDTYNETDQSG

-381 LYGNGWSNSQGV
+381 LYGNGWSQSQGT
-393 IDFTAK
+393 IDFTSK

-450 FKFTKDTD
+450 FKFSKDTD
-458 MSKILGWNL
+458 MSKVLGWNL

-502 QSLSQYSNGATVSF
+502 QILAQYSNGATVSF
-516 FKALPSVLNQIM
+516 FKALPSVLNQVM
-528 VQEYDG
+528 VQQYDG
-534 TEQTDQFLVNANF
+534 TEQTDQFLVNASFN
-547 GVQAIRPMSI
+547 VQAIRPMSI

>member
-55 TMFLRTVP
+55 EMFLRTVP

-91 QFIAGTSNQY
+91 QFISGTSNDY
-101 SQQVFDGSKF
+101 SQGIFDGSKF
-111 SNVPFVNFGD
+111 NSVPSVNFGD
-121 LLNFLGNTN
+121 LLTFISATS
-130 NLPDSCGYNFKNGAV
+130 NLPDSAGYNFKNGAV

-153 GINVTNVDG
+153 GINVANVDS
-162 LILQNKTKPFK
+162 LIAANETKKFTFSVNPF
-173 FNVSPL
+173 

-184 QKIYSDYYRNAQ
+184 QKIYSDYYRNAK
-196 YESVNVN
+196 YESINLN
-203 AFNID
+203 AWNID
-208 AVNPASSTLPN
+208 NISPFTSETPS

-236 KDYFNAVSPQFQ
+236 KDYFNAVSPSFQ
-248 GNDFMSAAFSPV
+248 GNEFMQAAFSPIT
-260 VFPSPSGSNVSSQ
+260 FPSAGQDVNGNPTSWAGKNGNFQGGLSINQPSGASSA
-273 KPEVFNYGGNYLGG
+273 G
-287 ISTSLS
+287 I
-293 GSSTTGLRLT
+293 T
-303 VSNLRSAY
+303 VANLRSAY

-319 MSSAKDGSY
+319 MVSAKDGSY
-328 GEQMKVRFG
+328 SEQMKVRFG
-337 VDAPDDDWKS
+337 VESPDDDWKS

-352 IDAPITIAD
+352 IDAPVTIGD
-361 VTTTSDTYDESSNSG
+361 VTTTSDTYNESTNSG

-381 LYGNGWSNSQGV
+381 LYGNGWSQSKGT
-393 IDFTAK
+393 IDFTSK

-415 YQSDQIDAFNT
+415 YQSDQLNPFNT

-450 FKFTKDTD
+450 FKFNKDTD
-458 MSKILGWNL
+458 MTKVLGWNL

-502 QSLSQYSNGATVSF
+502 QTLSQYSNGATVSF

-528 VQEYDG
+528 VQQYDG
-534 TEQTDQFLVNANF
+534 TEQTDQFLVNAGFN
-547 GVQAIRPMSI
+547 VQAIRPMSI

>member
-55 TMFLRTVP
+55 EMFLRTVP

-91 QFIAGTSNQY
+91 QFIAGTSNQF
-101 SQQVFDGSKF
+101 SAAISDGSKF
-111 SNVPFVNFGD
+111 SSVPTWDFNT
-121 LLNFLGNTN
+121 LLKLLTTSGNDT
-130 NLPDSCGYNFKNGAV
+130 CGYPFKYGAV

-153 GINVTNVDG
+153 GVNVSNVDT
-162 LILQNKTKPFK
+162 LIAANNSKPFNFK
-173 FNVSPL
+173 VSPFRML
-179 RFFAY
+179 AY
-184 QKIYSDYYRNAQ
+184 QKIYSDYYRNPL
-196 YESVNVN
+196 YESVDVENFNVDN
-203 AFNID
+203 S
-208 AVNPASSTLPN
+208 NPSTSVASQTAS
-219 VGSLVT
+219 
-225 PMLYLRYRDWK
+225 MMYLRYRDWK
-236 KDYFNAVSPQFQ
+236 KDYFNAVSPAFQ
-248 GNDFMSAAFSPV
+248 SSDFMSASFSPV
-260 VFPSPSGSNVSSQ
+260 SFGVSASSGEPYTNTDISS
-273 KPEVFNYGGNYLGG
+273 KLGG
-287 ISTSLS
+287 MYIKSADNF
-293 GSSTTGLRLT
+293 T
-303 VSNLRSAY
+303 VANLRSAY

-319 MSSAKDGSY
+319 MLSAKDGSY
-328 GEQMKVRFG
+328 SEQMKVRFG

-352 IDAPITIAD
+352 IDAPVTIGD
-361 VTTTSDTYDESSNSG
+361 VTTTSDTYDESSQSG

-381 LYGNGWSNSQGV
+381 LYGNGWSQSKGN
-393 IDFTAK
+393 IDFTVK

-415 YQSDQIDAFNT
+415 YQSDQLDAFNT

-458 MSKILGWNL
+458 MSKVLGWNL

-502 QSLSQYSNGATVSF
+502 QTLAQYSNGATVSF

-528 VQEYDG
+528 VQQYDG
-534 TEQTDQFLVNANF
+534 TEQTDQFLVNAGFN
-547 GVQAIRPMSI
+547 VQAIRPMSI

>member
-1 MANNSIFARNAHRA
+1 MANNSIFSRNAHRA

-47 NEHFRINP
+47 NEHFRISP
-55 TMFLRTVP
+55 SMFLRTVP

-111 SNVPFVNFGD
+111 PNVPFVSFGD

-153 GINVTNVDG
+153 GINVSNVDS
-162 LILQNKTKPFK
+162 LILANKTKPFK
-173 FNVSPL
+173 FNISPF
-179 RFFAY
+179 RFLAY
-184 QKIYSDYYRNAQ
+184 QKIYSDFYRNAQ
-196 YESVNVN
+196 YESINVN

-208 AVNPASSTLPN
+208 GINPASSVNPTIGP
-219 VGSLVT
+219 LVT
-225 PMLYLRYRDWK
+225 PQLYLRYRDWK

-248 GNDFMSAAFSPV
+248 GNDFMSSQFEPITFPAASQDVNGNPT
-260 VFPSPSGSNVSSQ
+260 SWASSSTSYQ
-273 KPEVFNYGGNYLGG
+273 GG
-287 ISTSLS
+287 ISLNQPSG
-293 GSSTTGLRLT
+293 GSSAGITIA
-303 VSNLRSAY
+303 NLRSAY

-319 MSSAKDGSY
+319 VSSAKDGSY
-328 GEQMKVRFG
+328 SEQMKTRFG
-337 VDAPDDDWKS
+337 VEAPDDEWKS

-361 VTTTSDTYDESSNSG
+361 VTTTSDTYDASSEIG

-458 MSKILGWNL
+458 MSKVLGWNL

-502 QSLSQYSNGATVSF
+502 QALSQYSNGATVSF

-534 TEQTDQFLVNANF
+534 TEQTDQFLINAQF

>member
-55 TMFLRTVP
+55 QMFLRTVP

-91 QFIAGTSNQY
+91 QFIAGTSNQF
-101 SQQVFDGSKF
+101 STAISDGSKF
-111 SNVPFVNFGD
+111 NSVPTWDFNT
-121 LLNFLGNTN
+121 LLKLLSTSGT
-130 NLPDSCGYNFKNGAV
+130 DTCGYPFKYGAV

-153 GINVTNVDG
+153 GVNVSNVDS
-162 LILQNKTKPFK
+162 LIAANSTKPFAFK
-173 FNVSPL
+173 VSPFRML
-179 RFFAY
+179 AY
-184 QKIYSDYYRNAQ
+184 QKIYSDFYRNPL
-196 YESVNVN
+196 YEAIDVENFNVDN
-203 AFNID
+203 T
-208 AVNPASSTLPN
+208 SSSSSIANQTAR
-219 VGSLVT
+219 
-225 PMLYLRYRDWK
+225 MMYLRYRDWK
-236 KDYFNAVSPQFQ
+236 KDYFNAVSPSFQ
-248 GNDFMSAAFSPV
+248 GNDFMQAAFSPI
-260 VFPSPSGSNVSSQ
+260 VFPSAGQDVNANPTSWSNKNDSFQGGLSINQPSG
-273 KPEVFNYGGNYLGG
+273 
-287 ISTSLS
+287 
-293 GSSTTGLRLT
+293 GSSAGIT
-303 VSNLRSAY
+303 VANLRSAY

-319 MSSAKDGSY
+319 MVSAKDGSY
-328 GEQMKVRFG
+328 SEQMKTRFG

-352 IDAPITIAD
+352 IDAPVSIGD
-361 VTTTSDTYDESSNSG
+361 VTTTSDTYNESDQSG

-381 LYGNGWSNSQGV
+381 IYGNGWSQSKGT
-393 IDFTAK
+393 IDFTSK

-450 FKFTKDTD
+450 FKFNKDTD
-458 MSKILGWNL
+458 MSKVLGWNL

-502 QSLSQYSNGATVSF
+502 QILSQYSNGATVSF

-528 VQEYDG
+528 VQQYDG
-534 TEQTDQFLVNANF
+534 TEQTDQFLVDAGFN
-547 GVQAIRPMSI
+547 VQAIRPMSI

>member
-55 TMFLRTVP
+55 EMFLRTVP
-63 LNSAAYVR
+63 MNSAAYVR

-91 QFIAGTSNQY
+91 QFIAGTSNQF
-101 SQQVFDGSKF
+101 SQAIFDGSKF
-111 SNVPFVNFGD
+111 PSVPSVNFGD
-121 LLNFLGNTN
+121 LMTFISGTTS
-130 NLPDSCGYNFKNGAV
+130 LPDSAGYNFKNGAV

-153 GINVTNVDG
+153 GVNVSNVDS
-162 LILQNKTKPFK
+162 LVAANKAKK
-173 FNVSPL
+173 FAFDVSPF

-184 QKIYSDYYRNAQ
+184 QKIYSDYYRNPQ
-196 YESVNVN
+196 YESINLN
-203 AFNID
+203 AWNID
-208 AVNPASSTLPN
+208 NINPASSTVPKVSPL
-219 VGSLVT
+219 SAS
-225 PMLYLRYRDWK
+225 MLYLRYRDWK
-236 KDYFNAVSPQFQ
+236 KDYFNAVSPSFQ
-248 GNDFMSAAFSPV
+248 GNEFMGPELSTI
-260 VFPSPSGSNVSSQ
+260 VFPYNSSTDTRSFVPSTDAS
-273 KPEVFNYGGNYLGG
+273 GGNRMGRLVNA
-287 ISTSLS
+287 SASS
-293 GSSTTGLRLT
+293 GYNNLT
-303 VSNLRSAY
+303 VANLRSAY

-319 MSSAKDGSY
+319 MVSAKDGSY
-328 GEQMKVRFG
+328 SEQMKVRFG
-337 VDAPDDDWKS
+337 VESPDDDWKS

-352 IDAPITIAD
+352 IDAPVTIGD
-361 VTTTSDTYDESSNSG
+361 VTTTSDTYNEADNSG

-381 LYGNGWSNSQGV
+381 LYGNGWSQSKGV

-450 FKFTKDTD
+450 FKFTSTTD
-458 MSKILGWNL
+458 MQKTLGWNL
-467 RYSEYKTSLDMVHG
+467 RYSEYKTSLDVVHG

-502 QSLSQYSNGATVSF
+502 QSLAQYTNGATVSF
-516 FKALPSVLNQIM
+516 FKALPSVLNQVM
-528 VQEYDG
+528 VQQYDG
-534 TEQTDQFLVNANF
+534 TEQTDQFLVNASFN
-547 GVQAIRPMSI
+547 VQAIRPMSI

>member
-91 QFIAGTSNQY
+91 QFISGTSNQY
-101 SQQVFDGSKF
+101 SQRIFDGSKF
-111 SNVPFVNFGD
+111 SSIPTVSFGKLLAFVNSATD
-121 LLNFLGNTN
+121 K
-130 NLPDSCGYNFKNGAV
+130 DACGYDFKSGAV

-153 GINVTNVDG
+153 GVNVANVDS
-162 LILQNKTKPFK
+162 LISQNTTKPFS
-173 FNVSPL
+173 FNVSPF
-179 RFFAY
+179 RFLAY
-184 QKIYSDYYRNAQ
+184 QKIYSDFYRNAQ
-196 YESVNVN
+196 YESVNVA

-208 AVNPASSTLPN
+208 NTALPSSGVPSASLNS
-219 VGSLVT
+219 
-225 PMLYLRYRDWK
+225 PMLSLRYRDWK

-248 GNDFMSAAFSPV
+248 GNDFMSSQFSPML
-260 VFPSPSGSNVSSQ
+260 FPAGQTDKYQDV
-273 KPEVFNYGGNYLGG
+273 KPATSNYGGNYMGLLNQEV
-287 ISTSLS
+287 STNGQFTMS
-293 GSSTTGLRLT
+293 
-303 VSNLRSAY
+303 VANMRSAF

-328 GEQMKVRFG
+328 SEQMKTRFG
-337 VDAPDDDWKS
+337 VEAPDDEWKS

-352 IDAPITIAD
+352 IDAPVTIAD
-361 VTTTSDTYDESSNSG
+361 VTTTSDTYDASSEIG

-415 YQSDQIDAFNT
+415 YQSDQIDPFNT

-458 MSKILGWNL
+458 MAKVLGWNL

-502 QSLSQYSNGATVSF
+502 QALSQYSNGATVSF

-534 TEQTDQFLVNANF
+534 TEQTDQFLINAQF

>member
-55 TMFLRTVP
+55 EMFLRTVP

-91 QFIAGTSNQY
+91 QFIAGTSNQF
-101 SQQVFDGSKF
+101 STAISDGSKF
-111 SNVPFVNFGD
+111 NSVPTWDFNT
-121 LLNFLGNTN
+121 LLKLLSTSGT
-130 NLPDSCGYNFKNGAV
+130 DTCGYPFKYGAV

-153 GINVTNVDG
+153 GVNVSNVDS
-162 LILQNKTKPFK
+162 LIAANTAKPFAFK
-173 FNVSPL
+173 VSPFRML
-179 RFFAY
+179 AY
-184 QKIYSDYYRNAQ
+184 QKIYSDFYRNPL
-196 YESVNVN
+196 YEAIDVENFNVDNTSSSSSVANQT
-203 AFNID
+203 AR
-208 AVNPASSTLPN
+208 
-219 VGSLVT
+219 
-225 PMLYLRYRDWK
+225 MMYLRYRDWK
-236 KDYFNAVSPQFQ
+236 KDYFNAVSPSFQ
-248 GNDFMSAAFSPV
+248 GNDFMQAAFSPI
-260 VFPSPSGSNVSSQ
+260 VFPSAGQDVNANPTSWSNKNDNFQGGLSINQPSG
-273 KPEVFNYGGNYLGG
+273 
-287 ISTSLS
+287 
-293 GSSTTGLRLT
+293 GSSAGIT

-319 MSSAKDGSY
+319 MVSAKDGSY
-328 GEQMKVRFG
+328 SEQMKTRFG

-352 IDAPITIAD
+352 IDAPVTIGD
-361 VTTTSDTYDESSNSG
+361 VTTTSDTYNESDQSG

-381 LYGNGWSNSQGV
+381 LYGNGWSQSKGT
-393 IDFTAK
+393 IDFTSK

-450 FKFTKDTD
+450 FKFNKDTD
-458 MSKILGWNL
+458 MSKVLGWNL

-502 QSLSQYSNGATVSF
+502 QILSQYSEGATVSF

-528 VQEYDG
+528 VQQYDG
-534 TEQTDQFLVNANF
+534 SEQTDQFLVDAGFN
-547 GVQAIRPMSI
+547 VQAIRPMSI

>member
-55 TMFLRTVP
+55 EMFLRTVP

-91 QFIAGTSNQY
+91 QFIAGTSNQF
-101 SQQVFDGSKF
+101 STAIRDGSKF
-111 SNVPFVNFGD
+111 SSVPTWDFNT
-121 LLNFLGNTN
+121 LLTLLSYSGT
-130 NLPDSCGYNFKNGAV
+130 DTCGYPFKYGAV

-153 GINVTNVDG
+153 GVNVSNVDT
-162 LILQNKTKPFK
+162 LIAANTAKPFAFK
-173 FNVSPL
+173 VSPFRML
-179 RFFAY
+179 AY
-184 QKIYSDYYRNAQ
+184 QKIYSDFYRNPL
-196 YESVNVN
+196 YESIDVENFNVDN
-203 AFNID
+203 T
-208 AVNPASSTLPN
+208 SSSSSIANQT
-219 VGSLVT
+219 SS
-225 PMLYLRYRDWK
+225 MMYLRYRDWK

-248 GNDFMSAAFSPV
+248 GNDFMSASFTPF
-260 VFPSPSGSNVSSQ
+260 VFPSAGQDVNANPTSWSHKNDNYQGGLSINQPSG
-273 KPEVFNYGGNYLGG
+273 
-287 ISTSLS
+287 
-293 GSSTTGLRLT
+293 GSSAGIT
-303 VSNLRSAY
+303 VANLRSAY

-319 MSSAKDGSY
+319 MVSAKDGSY
-328 GEQMKVRFG
+328 SEQMRTRFG

-352 IDAPITIAD
+352 IDAPVTIGD
-361 VTTTSDTYDESSNSG
+361 VTTTSDTYNETEQSG

-381 LYGNGWSNSQGV
+381 LYGNGWSQSKGT
-393 IDFTAK
+393 IDFTSK

-450 FKFTKDTD
+450 FKFSKDTD
-458 MSKILGWNL
+458 MTKVLGWNL

-502 QSLSQYSNGATVSF
+502 QTLSQYSNGATVSF

-528 VQEYDG
+528 VQQYDG
-534 TEQTDQFLVNANF
+534 TEQTDQFLVNAGFN
-547 GVQAIRPMSI
+547 VQAIRPMSI

>member
-55 TMFLRTVP
+55 EMFLRTVP

-91 QFIAGTSNQY
+91 QFIAGTSNQF
-101 SQQVFDGSKF
+101 STAISDGSKF
-111 SNVPFVNFGD
+111 SSVPTWDFHTMLR
-121 LLNFLGNTN
+121 LLSTSGNDT
-130 NLPDSCGYNFKNGAV
+130 CGYPFKYGAV

-153 GINVTNVDG
+153 GVNVSNVDS
-162 LILQNKTKPFK
+162 LIAANNTKPFEFK
-173 FNVSPL
+173 VSPFRML
-179 RFFAY
+179 AY
-184 QKIYSDYYRNAQ
+184 QKIYSDFYRNSL
-196 YESVNVN
+196 YESIDVEHFNVDN
-203 AFNID
+203 TSSSSSIANQT
-208 AVNPASSTLPN
+208 AS
-219 VGSLVT
+219 
-225 PMLYLRYRDWK
+225 MMYLRYRDWK
-236 KDYFNAVSPQFQ
+236 KDYFNAVTPQFQ
-248 GNDFMSAAFSPV
+248 GNDFMSSSSKFSPI
-260 VFPSPSGSNVSSQ
+260 VFPQLNSNDLLPDTIETSGLQGVMYSSNT
-273 KPEVFNYGGNYLGG
+273 
-287 ISTSLS
+287 STSLS
-293 GSSTTGLRLT
+293 RNFTIA
-303 VSNLRSAY
+303 NLRSAY

-328 GEQMKVRFG
+328 SEQMKVRFG
-337 VDAPDDDWKS
+337 VDSPDDEWKS

-352 IDAPITIAD
+352 IDAPVTIGD
-361 VTTTSDTYDESSNSG
+361 VTTTSDTYNESDNSG

-381 LYGNGWSNSQGV
+381 LYGNGWSQSKGS
-393 IDFTAK
+393 IDFTSK

-436 EFADLGKQPTPIYQ
+436 EFADLGKQPMPIYQ
-450 FKFTKDTD
+450 FKFSKDTD
-458 MSKILGWNL
+458 MSKVLGWNL

-502 QSLSQYSNGATVSF
+502 QTLAQYSNGATVSF
-516 FKALPSVLNQIM
+516 FKALPSVLNQVM
-528 VQEYDG
+528 VQQYDG
-534 TEQTDQFLVNANF
+534 TEQTDQFLVNAAFN
-547 GVQAIRPMSI
+547 VQAIRPMSI

>member
-55 TMFLRTVP
+55 EMFLRTVP

-81 PTRLLWRSFP
+81 PIRLLWRSFP
-91 QFIAGTSNQY
+91 QFIAGTSNQF
-101 SQQVFDGSKF
+101 STAISDGSKF
-111 SNVPFVNFGD
+111 SSVPTWDFNS
-121 LLNFLGNTN
+121 LLRLLSTSGN
-130 NLPDSCGYNFKNGAV
+130 DACGYPFKYGAV

-153 GINVTNVDG
+153 GVNVSNVDS
-162 LILQNKTKPFK
+162 LIAANNAKPFAFK
-173 FNVSPL
+173 VSPFRML
-179 RFFAY
+179 AY
-184 QKIYSDYYRNAQ
+184 QKIYSDFYRNPL
-196 YESVNVN
+196 YEAIDVENFNVDN
-203 AFNID
+203 T
-208 AVNPASSTLPN
+208 SSSSSIANQTAR
-219 VGSLVT
+219 
-225 PMLYLRYRDWK
+225 MMYLRYRDWK

-248 GNDFMSAAFSPV
+248 GNDFMSASFTPI
-260 VFPSPSGSNVSSQ
+260 VFPSAGQDVNANPTSWSNKNDNFQGGLSINQPSG
-273 KPEVFNYGGNYLGG
+273 
-287 ISTSLS
+287 
-293 GSSTTGLRLT
+293 GSSAGIT
-303 VSNLRSAY
+303 VANLRSAY

-319 MSSAKDGSY
+319 MVSAKDGSY
-328 GEQMKVRFG
+328 SEQMKTRFG

-352 IDAPITIAD
+352 IDAPVTIGD
-361 VTTTSDTYDESSNSG
+361 VTTTSDTYNETDQSG

-381 LYGNGWSNSQGV
+381 LYGNGWSQSQGT
-393 IDFTAK
+393 IDFTSK

-450 FKFTKDTD
+450 FKFSKDTD
-458 MSKILGWNL
+458 MTKVLGWNL

-502 QSLSQYSNGATVSF
+502 QTLSQYSNGATVSF

-528 VQEYDG
+528 VQQYDG
-534 TEQTDQFLVNANF
+534 TEQTDQFLVNAGFN
-547 GVQAIRPMSI
+547 VQAIRPMSI

>member
-55 TMFLRTVP
+55 EMFLRTVP

-91 QFIAGTSNQY
+91 QFIAGTSNQF
-101 SQQVFDGSKF
+101 STAISDGSMF
-111 SNVPFVNFGD
+111 SSVPTWDFNT
-121 LLNFLGNTN
+121 LLRLLSTSGNDT
-130 NLPDSCGYNFKNGAV
+130 CGYPFKYGAV

-153 GINVTNVDG
+153 GVNVSNVDS
-162 LILQNKTKPFK
+162 LIAANTAKPFAFK
-173 FNVSPL
+173 VSPFRML
-179 RFFAY
+179 AY
-184 QKIYSDYYRNAQ
+184 QKIYSDFYRNSL
-196 YESVNVN
+196 YESIDVEHFNVDN
-203 AFNID
+203 TSSSSSIANQT
-208 AVNPASSTLPN
+208 AS
-219 VGSLVT
+219 
-225 PMLYLRYRDWK
+225 MMYLRYRDWK
-236 KDYFNAVSPQFQ
+236 KDYFNAVSPSFQ
-248 GNDFMSAAFSPV
+248 GNEFMSSQFIPI
-260 VFPSPSGSNVSSQ
+260 VFPSAGQDVNGNPTSWTARNGNFQGGLSINQPSGASSA
-273 KPEVFNYGGNYLGG
+273 G
-287 ISTSLS
+287 I
-293 GSSTTGLRLT
+293 T
-303 VSNLRSAY
+303 VANLRSAY

-319 MSSAKDGSY
+319 MVSAKDGSY
-328 GEQMKVRFG
+328 SEQMKVRFG

-352 IDAPITIAD
+352 IDAPVTIGD
-361 VTTTSDTYDESSNSG
+361 VTTTSDTYNEADNSG

-381 LYGNGWSNSQGV
+381 LYGNGWSQSKGS
-393 IDFTAK
+393 IDFTSK

-450 FKFTKDTD
+450 FKFNKDTD
-458 MSKILGWNL
+458 MSKVLGWNL

-502 QSLSQYSNGATVSF
+502 QTLAQYSNGATVSF
-516 FKALPSVLNQIM
+516 FKALPSVLNQVM
-528 VQEYDG
+528 VQQYDG
-534 TEQTDQFLVNANF
+534 TEQTDQFLVNAAFN
-547 GVQAIRPMSI
+547 VQAIRPMSI

>member
-55 TMFLRTVP
+55 EMFLRTVP

-91 QFIAGTSNQY
+91 QFISGTSNQF
-101 SQQVFDGSKF
+101 SQGIFDGSKF
-111 SNVPFVNFGD
+111 NSVPSVNFGD
-121 LLNFLGNTN
+121 LLTFLSGTSQ
-130 NLPDSCGYNFKNGAV
+130 LPDSAGYNFKNGAV
-145 RLLDLLGY
+145 RILDLLGY
-153 GINVTNVDG
+153 GINVSNVDS
-162 LILQNKTKPFK
+162 LIAANKTKK
-173 FNVSPL
+173 FNFNVNPF

-196 YESVNVN
+196 YESINLN
-203 AFNID
+203 AWNID
-208 AVNPASSTLPN
+208 NINPASGSTP
-219 VGSLVT
+219 LVSPLVA

-236 KDYFNAVSPQFQ
+236 KDYFNAVSPSFQ
-248 GNDFMSAAFSPV
+248 GSEFMQSQFTPI
-260 VFPSPSGSNVSSQ
+260 VFPSAGQDVNANPTSWGNKNDNYQGGLSINQPSG
-273 KPEVFNYGGNYLGG
+273 
-287 ISTSLS
+287 
-293 GSSTTGLRLT
+293 GSSAGIT
-303 VSNLRSAY
+303 VANLRSAY

-319 MSSAKDGSY
+319 MTSAKDGSY
-328 GEQMKVRFG
+328 SEQMKVRFG
-337 VDAPDDDWKS
+337 VESPDDDWKS

-352 IDAPITIAD
+352 IDAPVTIGD
-361 VTTTSDTYDESSNSG
+361 VTTTSDTYDESSQSG

-381 LYGNGWSNSQGV
+381 LYGNGWSQSRGN

-415 YQSDQIDAFNT
+415 YQSDQLDAFNT

-458 MSKILGWNL
+458 MAKVLGWNL

-502 QSLSQYSNGATVSF
+502 QTLAQYSNGATVSF

-528 VQEYDG
+528 VQQYDG
-534 TEQTDQFLVNANF
+534 TEQTDQFLVNAGFN
-547 GVQAIRPMSI
+547 VQAIRPMSI

>member
-55 TMFLRTVP
+55 EMFLRTVP
-63 LNSAAYVR
+63 MNSAAYVR

-91 QFIAGTSNQY
+91 QFVAGTSNRF
-101 SQQVFDGSKF
+101 SQGIFDGSKF
-111 SNVPFVNFGD
+111 PSVPSINFGD
-121 LLNFLGNTN
+121 LMTFISGTVS
-130 NLPDSCGYNFKNGAV
+130 LPDSAGYNFKNGAV

-153 GINVTNVDG
+153 GVNVSNVDS
-162 LILQNKTKPFK
+162 LVAANKAKKFEFDINPF
-173 FNVSPL
+173 

-184 QKIYSDYYRNAQ
+184 QKIYSDYYRNPQ
-196 YESVNVN
+196 YESINLN
-203 AFNID
+203 AWNID
-208 AVNPASSTLPN
+208 NINPAASVVPHVSPL
-219 VGSLVT
+219 SAS
-225 PMLYLRYRDWK
+225 MLYLRYRDWK
-236 KDYFNAVSPQFQ
+236 KDYFNAVSPSFQ
-248 GNDFMSAAFSPV
+248 GSDFMSSSFSPIS
-260 VFPSPSGSNVSSQ
+260 FPSPSGTTVVSTV
-273 KPEVFNYGGNYLGG
+273 PESYLYKGDYLGG
-287 ISTSLS
+287 LSTSLS
-293 GSSTTGLRLT
+293 GSTSGTRLT

-319 MSSAKDGSY
+319 MVSAKDGSY
-328 GEQMKVRFG
+328 SEQMKVRFG
-337 VDAPDDDWKS
+337 VAAPDDDWKS

-352 IDAPITIAD
+352 IDAPVTIGD
-361 VTTTSDTYDESSNSG
+361 VTTTSDTYDESNNQG

-381 LYGNGWSNSQGV
+381 LYGNGWSQSKGL

-458 MSKILGWNL
+458 MSKVLGWNL

-502 QSLSQYSNGATVSF
+502 QALAQYTNGATVSF
-516 FKALPSVLNQIM
+516 FKALPSVLNQVM
-528 VQEYDG
+528 VQQYDG
-534 TEQTDQFLVNANF
+534 TEQTDQFLVNASFN
-547 GVQAIRPMSI
+547 VQAIRPMSI

>member
-1 MANNSIFARNAHRA
+1 MANNSIFARNVHRA

-55 TMFLRTVP
+55 EMFLRTVP
-63 LNSAAYVR
+63 MNSAAYVR

-91 QFIAGTSNQY
+91 QFIAGTSNQF
-101 SQQVFDGSKF
+101 SQGIFDGSKF
-111 SNVPFVNFGD
+111 PSVPSVNFGD
-121 LLNFLGNTN
+121 LMTFLSGTTS
-130 NLPDSCGYNFKNGAV
+130 LPDSAGYNFKNGAV

-153 GINVTNVDG
+153 GVNVSNVDS
-162 LILQNKTKPFK
+162 LIAANKAKKFAFDINPF
-173 FNVSPL
+173 

-184 QKIYSDYYRNAQ
+184 QKIYSDYYRNPQ
-196 YESVNVN
+196 YESINLNAWNVD
-203 AFNID
+203 NI
-208 AVNPASSTLPN
+208 NPASSIVPKVSPL
-219 VGSLVT
+219 SAS
-225 PMLYLRYRDWK
+225 MLYLRYRDWK
-236 KDYFNAVSPQFQ
+236 KDYFNAVSPSFQ
-248 GNDFMSAAFSPV
+248 SNDFMSSTFLPVTFPATNWSNDLRPFSQSDSV
-260 VFPSPSGSNVSSQ
+260 NGSNFTANLGVVSA
-273 KPEVFNYGGNYLGG
+273 VDGNIGF
-287 ISTSLS
+287 S
-293 GSSTTGLRLT
+293 
-303 VSNLRSAY
+303 VANLRSAY

-319 MSSAKDGSY
+319 MISAKDGSY
-328 GEQMKVRFG
+328 SEQMKTRFG

-352 IDAPITIAD
+352 IDAPVTIGD
-361 VTTTSDTYDESSNSG
+361 VTTTSDTYDEASNQG

-381 LYGNGWSNSQGV
+381 LYGNGWSQSKGL

-399 EHGIIMGIFSI
+399 EHGVIMGIFSI

-450 FKFTKDTD
+450 FKFTGTTD
-458 MSKILGWNL
+458 MSKVLGWNL

-502 QSLSQYSNGATVSF
+502 QSLAQYTNGATVSF
-516 FKALPSVLNQIM
+516 FKALPSVLNQVM
-528 VQEYDG
+528 VQQYDG
-534 TEQTDQFLVNANF
+534 TEQTDQFLVNASFN
-547 GVQAIRPMSI
+547 VQAIRPMSI